1 MKMRAAALALV
12 STVLLGA
19 PAHAFCGFYVA
30 KADAK
35 LFNKSSQV
43 VIVRDGTRTVMTLSN
58 DYQGDPQEF
67 AMVIPVP
74 VALEKEQ
81 VHVGKKNVL
90 ARLDAYSSPRLVE
103 YFDEDPCGMRTESPR
118 AQARSSAAI

>member
-58 DYQGDPQEF
+58 
-67 AMVIPVP
+67 
-74 VALEKEQ
+74 
-81 VHVGKKNVL
+81 
-90 ARLDAYSSPRLVE
+90 
-103 YFDEDPCGMRTESPR
+103 
-118 AQARSSAAI
+118 SAAI